1 MKKEK
6 NKHMEQGKEQK
17 ERKKFVDDMALVL
30 KQANKNISDV
40 TLSKNQ
46 FNEELVIVTMDNG
59 STYKILTELDSLMS
73 LLYDVTKFIR
83 SK

>member
-1 MKKEK
+1 
-6 NKHMEQGKEQK
+6 MEQGKEQK

-73 LLYDVTKFIR
+73 LLYDVTKFVR
-83 SK
+83 NK

>member
-1 MKKEK
+1 
-6 NKHMEQGKEQK
+6 MEQGKEQK